1 MVTRAAYDNMTR
13 RRAEQVQRGW
23 IGFDLDGTLGF
34 YDEWRGWNDIGSPIM
49 PMVYRVRR
57 LLGEGHDVRRAEHR
71 AHGVRRVRG
80 RGIGPEGQAVSDNLI
95 LQSSTPLP
103 LTFRVVDGELRMD
116 VIDMPMLM
124 PILVRQGE
132 RLSIETD
139 GTFVQVRRVMP

>member
-1 MVTRAAYDNMTR
+1 
-13 RRAEQVQRGW
+13 
-23 IGFDLDGTLGF
+23 
-34 YDEWRGWNDIGSPIM
+34 
-49 PMVYRVRR
+49 
-57 LLGEGHDVRRAEHR
+57 
-71 AHGVRRVRG
+71 
-80 RGIGPEGQAVSDNLI
+80 VSDNLI

-139 GTFVQVRRVMP
+139 GTFVQVRRMMP

>member
-1 MVTRAAYDNMTR
+1 
-13 RRAEQVQRGW
+13 
-23 IGFDLDGTLGF
+23 
-34 YDEWRGWNDIGSPIM
+34 
-49 PMVYRVRR
+49 
-57 LLGEGHDVRRAEHR
+57 
-71 AHGVRRVRG
+71 
-80 RGIGPEGQAVSDNLI
+80 VSDNLI

>member
-1 MVTRAAYDNMTR
+1 
-13 RRAEQVQRGW
+13 
-23 IGFDLDGTLGF
+23 
-34 YDEWRGWNDIGSPIM
+34 
-49 PMVYRVRR
+49 
-57 LLGEGHDVRRAEHR
+57 
-71 AHGVRRVRG
+71 
-80 RGIGPEGQAVSDNLI
+80 VSDNLI

-116 VIDMPMLM
+116 IIDMPMLM